1 MPGSVLD
8 EKLNQ
13 AGGLDS
19 SNANAEPAMQAK
31 GPMSDAN
38 PTQTHF
44 APGVNGE
51 DHYASGNATPK
62 TREHGH
68 GWRARRKAHHHARKE
83 KRAHKAADAVEKGL
97 PSMFHSD
104 EDKHGG
110 KDRFERASKRMRIK
124 NEFVAVSRRG
134 DKRADRRARVRGAPT
149 NYFCQLS

>member
-1 MPGSVLD
+1 
-8 EKLNQ
+8 
-13 AGGLDS
+13 
-19 SNANAEPAMQAK
+19 
-31 GPMSDAN
+31 MSDAN